1 MLGPVRPSPE
11 RGRAAGSQ
19 SQLSQVLLGR
29 CATGRAVELDHP
41 AVEPSHGRGETAA
54 RTALPGDS
62 LTRHGSPSRPQT
74 TGGSRPSTLGSSHQ
88 HPETDP
94 SYPSA
99 GRTNPDQEAWVTTP
113 PSRVRRLTSQ
123 RTRDDRRRVRRR
135 AMTYRLGRN
144 RHPSVT
150 PPSRRRHAV
159 ASNPPRRR
167 RSRRRTRAGPVRSGS
182 NGDLGS
188 ARPSRGVTSLEQPR
202 ALRTRGSAGPLRLRS
217 WATRPTAARSAP
229 HRRRPAPEGTRRGR
243 PRMPSASA
251 TAGTHPPVARH
262 PGTGTTP
269 WSMTAASSSPR
280 PSPPGCWTV

>member
-29 CATGRAVELDHP
+29 CATGRAVELDNP

-99 GRTNPDQEAWVTTP
+99 GRTNPDQEAWVATP

-144 RHPSVT
+144 RHPSLTTTSRRGQQPTTRAAVT
-150 PPSRRRHAV
+150 PSDEGG
-159 ASNPPRRR
+159 PRSVRIER
-167 RSRRRTRAGPVRSGS
+167 RSR
-182 NGDLGS
+182 S

-202 ALRTRGSAGPLRLRS
+202 ALRTRGSAEPLRLRS

>member
-1 MLGPVRPSPE
+1 VLGPVRPSPE

-29 CATGRAVELDHP
+29 CATGRAVELDNP

-144 RHPSVT
+144 RHPSLTTTSRRGQQPTTRAAVT
-150 PPSRRRHAV
+150 PSDEGG
-159 ASNPPRRR
+159 PRSVRIER
-167 RSRRRTRAGPVRSGS
+167 RSR
-182 NGDLGS
+182 S

>member
-135 AMTYRLGRN
+135 AMTYMLGRN

-150 PPSRRRHAV
+150 TTSRRGQQPTTPAAV
-159 ASNPPRRR
+159 TPSDEGGPRSVRIER
-167 RSRRRTRAGPVRSGS
+167 RSR
-182 NGDLGS
+182 S

>member
-29 CATGRAVELDHP
+29 CATGRAVELDNP

-144 RHPSVT
+144 RHPSLTTTSRRGQQPTTRAAVT
-150 PPSRRRHAV
+150 PSDEGG
-159 ASNPPRRR
+159 PRSVRIER
-167 RSRRRTRAGPVRSGS
+167 RSR
-182 NGDLGS
+182 S

-202 ALRTRGSAGPLRLRS
+202 ALRTRGSAEPLRLRS

>member
-29 CATGRAVELDHP
+29 CATGRAVELDNP

-144 RHPSVT
+144 RHPSLTTTSRRGQQPTTRAAVT
-150 PPSRRRHAV
+150 PSDEGG
-159 ASNPPRRR
+159 PRSVRIER
-167 RSRRRTRAGPVRSGS
+167 RSR
-182 NGDLGS
+182 S

>member
-29 CATGRAVELDHP
+29 CATGRAVELDNP

-144 RHPSVT
+144 RHPSLTTTSRRGQQPTTRAAVT
-150 PPSRRRHAV
+150 PSDEGG
-159 ASNPPRRR
+159 PRSVRIER
-167 RSRRRTRAGPVRSGS
+167 RSR
-182 NGDLGS
+182 S

-202 ALRTRGSAGPLRLRS
+202 ALRTRGSAEPLRLRS

-280 PSPPGCWTV
+280 PAAPGCWTV